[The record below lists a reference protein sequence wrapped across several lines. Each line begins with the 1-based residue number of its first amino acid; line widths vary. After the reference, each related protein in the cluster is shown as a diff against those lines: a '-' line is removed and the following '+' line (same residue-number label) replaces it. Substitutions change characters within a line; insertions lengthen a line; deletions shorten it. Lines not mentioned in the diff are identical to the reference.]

1 MATRNWTN
9 RKCSAHHPMVKTK
22 AARRAVK
29 VAIVPNV
36 PCLLRAHHAVA
47 ADLVVDPP
55 IKSFFP

>member
-1 MATRNWTN
+1 
-9 RKCSAHHPMVKTK
+9 MVKTK